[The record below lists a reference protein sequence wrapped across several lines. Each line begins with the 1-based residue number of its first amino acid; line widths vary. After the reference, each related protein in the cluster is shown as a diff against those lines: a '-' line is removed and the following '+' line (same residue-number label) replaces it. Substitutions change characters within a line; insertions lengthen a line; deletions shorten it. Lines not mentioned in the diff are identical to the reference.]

1 MLIMYDNKCVGLAF
15 GQEKLYMLPMH
26 ENVNFVVCNESS
38 VIFNEKVSLS
48 MNVRY
53 KCKRKDNETS
63 TKLWQY
69 RLGHILWGKVER
81 LIKEDIIHPLIF
93 SNS

>member
-1 MLIMYDNKCVGLAF
+1 
-15 GQEKLYMLPMH
+15 MLPMH

-63 TKLWQY
+63 MKLWQY
-69 RLGHILWGKVER
+69 RLGHILWGRVER
-81 LIKEDIIHPLIF
+81 LIKEDIIHPLNF